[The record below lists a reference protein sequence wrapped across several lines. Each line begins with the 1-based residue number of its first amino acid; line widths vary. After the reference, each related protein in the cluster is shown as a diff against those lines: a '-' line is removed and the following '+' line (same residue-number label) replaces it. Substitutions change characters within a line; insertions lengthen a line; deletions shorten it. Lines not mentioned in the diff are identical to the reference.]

1 VFRFMDNTGRSYS
14 KCVVIGFDTVDANEC
29 PSFLLDREAD
39 TYAVM
44 THAMQYFRH
53 DTVNT

>member
-1 VFRFMDNTGRSYS
+1 MDNTGRSYS